1 MPKFR
6 QFTKRRKDF
15 TKPSKPISS
24 RDMGEYIPPDVMSD
38 SLLKIIN
45 FILSKV
51 PYDKQNKRKLRIK
64 TKLLELSPQ
73 NLSTTELPE
82 AATIGQALTIVKNM
96 LFGKAPNYIDQVR
109 REIIRKL

>member
-1 MPKFR
+1 MAQFQ

-15 TKPSKPISS
+15 TKPPKPISV
-24 RDMGEYIPPDVMSD
+24 RDMGEYITPELMSA

-51 PYDKQNKRKLRIK
+51 PMDKKNKRKMRIK

-96 LFGKAPNYIDQVR
+96 LFGKAPSYIDQVR
-109 REIIRKL
+109 QEIIRKL